1 MIKATSKERRVADL
15 IERKLLLSDPYY
27 QLILTMMKSVTPSNF
42 HGKRILEVGC
52 GLGGFCIRMAKM
64 GANPVGL
71 DISSS
76 AINKAK
82 DLAKQCEV
90 QNRVDFII
98 GDAQFLPFKEKSNEI
113 VVCSE
118 TLEHVENYEQAF
130 DELVRVTENSG
141 YLCLTVPNLFSSL
154 FFEYMVLL
162 SVGQPKYAKK
172 LGNVEKEHIF
182 HLFKVKKLLSRED
195 LRLIDVRS
203 TDFLHLPP
211 TIRKVLRIDHYLNV
225 LSEKLEK
232 NGGPLRLF
240 GASIGVLGRKE

>member
-1 MIKATSKERRVADL
+1 MVKAASKEHRVADL

-27 QLILTMMKSVTPSNF
+27 QMILTMMKSVTPSF

-52 GLGGFCIRMAKM
+52 GLGGFCIQMAKI
-64 GANPVGL
+64 GANLVGL

-76 AINKAK
+76 AIKKAK

-90 QNRVDFII
+90 QSRVDFII

-118 TLEHVENYEQAF
+118 TLEHIENYEQAF
-130 DELVRVTENSG
+130 DELVRVTEESG

-182 HLFKVKKLLSRED
+182 HLLKVKKLLSRED
-195 LRLIDVRS
+195 LRLIDIRS
-203 TDFLHLPP
+203 TDFFHLPP
-211 TIRKVLRIDHYLNV
+211 TIRKALGINYYLNV

-240 GASIGVLGRKE
+240 GASIGVLTRKE